1 VPIYEVQSKRGTV
14 SPEARLALVESIT
27 AIHAEETGAPIDFIN
42 VIFADLEFDSTYTGG
57 KPSDPVF
64 VRGQVRAGRP
74 DEVRLAIMTRINDA
88 VLAVV
93 DVDPMRVAVVVED
106 LPSQWAMEAGHVL
119 PEPDPAAE
127 DAWFARV
134 GARPA

>member
-1 VPIYEVQSKRGTV
+1 MPIYEVQSQRGTL
-14 SPEARLALVESIT
+14 SPDARRALVESIT
-27 AIHAEETGAPIDFIN
+27 AIHAEETGGPVDFIN
-42 VIFADLEFDSTYTGG
+42 VIFADLEPDSTYTGG
-57 KPSDPVF
+57 KPSRPVF

-88 VLAVV
+88 VMAVT

-106 LPSQWAMEAGHVL
+106 LPSKWAMEAGHVL
-119 PEPDPAAE
+119 PEPVAAEE
-127 DAWFARV
+127 DAWFAKV